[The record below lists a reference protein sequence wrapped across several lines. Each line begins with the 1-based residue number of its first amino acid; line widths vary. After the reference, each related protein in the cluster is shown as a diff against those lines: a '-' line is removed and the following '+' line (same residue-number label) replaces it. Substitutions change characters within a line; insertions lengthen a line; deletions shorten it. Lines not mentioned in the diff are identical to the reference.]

1 MQPQWMRAGAAPVM
15 PRREFLAA
23 AAGLAAAAPFAGHAT
38 EAAPGRARQI
48 IDTHTHFYDPT
59 RPQGVPWPDKTDRLL
74 YRRVLPAD
82 YRRLAAPEGVTGTVV
97 VEASAWVEDNQWVL
111 DLAAQE
117 PFLVGLVGRL
127 EPGRPEF
134 KSQLDRF
141 ARNPRFRGIRVWHE
155 KFQPGLTQPEFMA
168 DLKRLADK
176 DLALDVNGGP
186 EMLPAVAQ
194 LAAALPALRLVIN
207 HVANLRIDGKTPCA
221 TWTGGMQA
229 VAKHPNVHCKVS
241 GLVEGSGRTDG
252 TAPRQ
257 VAFYEPVLDVLWRTF
272 GPERLIYGSNWPVS
286 ERFASYA
293 TVQAIVTDF
302 FRHKGAVAMEQF
314 FWRNAQKVYKYPA

>member
-1 MQPQWMRAGAAPVM
+1 M
-15 PRREFLAA
+15 PRREFLATA
-23 AAGLAAAAPFAGHAT
+23 VGLAVAAPFGGHAA
-38 EAAPGRARQI
+38 EAAPRGGRQL

-59 RPQGVPWPDKTDRLL
+59 RPQGVPWPDRNDRLL

-82 YRRLAAPEGVTGTVV
+82 YLRLAGPEGVTGAVV
-97 VEASAWVEDNQWVL
+97 VEASAWLEDNQWVL

-141 ARNPRFRGIRVWHE
+141 ARNPRFRGIRVLHGQ
-155 KFQPGLTQPEFMA
+155 FQPGLNQPEFMA
-168 DLKRLADK
+168 DLKRLADQ

-194 LAAALPALRLVIN
+194 LATALPALRLVIN
-207 HVANLRIDGKTPCA
+207 HVANLGIDGKTPPA
-221 TWTGGMQA
+221 TWTDGMQA

-241 GLVEGSGRTDG
+241 GLVEGSGRADG

-257 VAFYEPVLDVLWRTF
+257 VEFYQPVLEVLWRTF

-293 TVQAIVTDF
+293 TVQAIVTGF
-302 FRHKGAVAMEQF
+302 FRDKGSVAVERF
-314 FWRNAQKVYKYPA
+314 FWRNAQKVYKYQA